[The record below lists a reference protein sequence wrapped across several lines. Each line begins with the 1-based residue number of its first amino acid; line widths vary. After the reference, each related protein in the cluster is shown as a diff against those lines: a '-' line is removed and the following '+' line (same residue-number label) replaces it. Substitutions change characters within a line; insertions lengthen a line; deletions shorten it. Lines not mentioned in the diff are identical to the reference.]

1 MTGPDPGRVPRW
13 VGPISGQIAVS
24 DPVHAPCSV
33 VISIRRLGRC
43 RQVEKHQMRFISH
56 QRRQPPSVD
65 VAIAWR
71 RRGPR
76 YACGGVL
83 YGQAA
88 SRQAVRAVVAGF
100 DGTSL
105 GAAAVAEAARSVGP
119 KGMVFVV
126 APLRRRGTCSAGH
139 RPAAGWTMFG
149 APGGRCSMI
158 CGASTTPCPEPDSY
172 PSWSADDRPTRSQ
185 VPLPSAEPRRSSWA
199 PDPPDAC
206 AGWAGPS
213 RRSFSAWPPYR

>member
-1 MTGPDPGRVPRW
+1 
-13 VGPISGQIAVS
+13 
-24 DPVHAPCSV
+24 
-33 VISIRRLGRC
+33 
-43 RQVEKHQMRFISH
+43 MRFISH

-126 APLRRRGTCSAGH
+126 CASQTPRNVFGRPQAGCRMDDVRSARRQMLDDLWSKHDALPRARFIPELVCGRPADALAGAAAICRAEAIFVGARPAGRLRGMGGTVAQELQRVATVPVIAVTQPRGTSSNGGFG
-139 RPAAGWTMFG
+139 AAGN
-149 APGGRCSMI
+149 SE
-158 CGASTTPCPEPDSY
+158 PEIPNLVR
-172 PSWSADDRPTRSQ
+172 W
-185 VPLPSAEPRRSSWA
+185 W
-199 PDPPDAC
+199 
-206 AGWAGPS
+206 
-213 RRSFSAWPPYR
+213 